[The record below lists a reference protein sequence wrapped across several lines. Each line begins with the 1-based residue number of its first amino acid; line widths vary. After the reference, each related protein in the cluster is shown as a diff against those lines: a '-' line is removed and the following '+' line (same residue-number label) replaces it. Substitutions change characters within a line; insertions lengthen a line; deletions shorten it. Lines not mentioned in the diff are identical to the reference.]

1 MRTTGKIAGV
11 NISDIAAKTGT
22 PVIIYDEDMMRNQI
36 RTYTRN
42 FRSEMFD
49 TRVVYA
55 SKAFLCGAM
64 EQCADLLTE
73 GGMELRE
80 FADLFGL
87 LLSQYDVSAIPVSL
101 DRVSAGEIQHLSHK
115 EAKVLL
121 LLGADEDHFP
131 LVTQAPGL
139 LTDSDRSWLQAI
151 GLEVAPSAD
160 QRLDREQMLLY
171 EGLAL
176 PHEQLFISW
185 PRTKGGAAT
194 NPARFVE
201 QIQGLLPKLTVTHSD
216 SDTCPMAPLPAL
228 EWAGR
233 HRNDALLDALEQEP
247 ECDGGVT
254 KLVQNDLTVRIF
266 GQRAQKLQEV
276 AEKMKAAFL

>member
-1 MRTTGKIAGV
+1 MTEFGFIDRIKDLFATLPDNGFEGIGDDCAVLPLG
-11 NISDIAAKTGT
+11 DGT
-22 PVIIYDEDMMRNQI
+22 SLLF
-36 RTYTRN
+36 T
-42 FRSEMFD
+42 
-49 TRVVYA
+49 
-55 SKAFLCGAM
+55 
-64 EQCADLLTE
+64 ADLLTE

-160 QRLDREQMLLY
+160 QRLDRCSFTKGWCCPMNSYLSAGPAPRAALPPIQ
-171 EGLAL
+171 LAL
-176 PHEQLFISW
+176 WNKS
-185 PRTKGGAAT
+185 KGY
-194 NPARFVE
+194 
-201 QIQGLLPKLTVTHSD
+201 
-216 SDTCPMAPLPAL
+216 C
-228 EWAGR
+228 
-233 HRNDALLDALEQEP
+233 
-247 ECDGGVT
+247 
-254 KLVQNDLTVRIF
+254 QN
-266 GQRAQKLQEV
+266 
-276 AEKMKAAFL
+276 